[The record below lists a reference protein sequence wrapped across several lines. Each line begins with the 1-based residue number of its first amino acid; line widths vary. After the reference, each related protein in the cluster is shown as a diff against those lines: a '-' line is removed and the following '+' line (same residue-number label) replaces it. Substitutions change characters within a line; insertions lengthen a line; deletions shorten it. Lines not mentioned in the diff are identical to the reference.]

1 MTQGNANN
9 NMGGRKM
16 EPIPHAISPA
26 GVSQIGETVDKRA
39 IENFNKG
46 RGYKAPMV
54 GCTIHNAGSQGRHSD
69 D

>member
-1 MTQGNANN
+1 MKQGNANN

-26 GVSQIGETVDKRA
+26 GVSQLGETVDKRA

-46 RGYKAPMV
+46 RGYKAPMS
-54 GCTIHNAGSQGRHSD
+54 GQQNHPSGSQGRHD

>member
-1 MTQGNANN
+1 MKQGTGNN
-9 NMGGRKM
+9 SMGRRKI
-16 EPIPHAISPA
+16 EPISHAISPA

-46 RGYKAPMV
+46 RGYKAPMS
-54 GCTIHNAGSQGRHSD
+54 GHQIHHSGSQGRHD